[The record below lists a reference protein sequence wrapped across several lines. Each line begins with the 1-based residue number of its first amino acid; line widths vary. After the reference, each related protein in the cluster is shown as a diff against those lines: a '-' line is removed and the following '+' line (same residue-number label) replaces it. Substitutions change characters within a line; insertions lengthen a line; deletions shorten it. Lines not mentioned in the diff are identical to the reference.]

1 MLTDYFCWY
10 KLDNK
15 STPFQEE
22 KNSSKFKDCQVFS
35 VIKVLGYSNIGVHL
49 LQKEKNIFFQFFT
62 HAFQKKLALI
72 ILVHRLHS
80 IITYVV
86 CCSRRMHC
94 RVYKFDV
101 HACHS
106 DQRYFVNWW
115 ISVRITIIKSTFCD

>member
-1 MLTDYFCWY
+1 MLTDYFSCY

-49 LQKEKNIFFQFFT
+49 LQKEKKNSILYT
-62 HAFQKKLALI
+62 CITEKKLALI
-72 ILVHRLHS
+72 TLVHRLHN

-86 CCSRRMHC
+86 CSSRRMYC
-94 RVYKFDV
+94 GVYKFYI

-106 DQRYFVNWW
+106 DQRYFVN
-115 ISVRITIIKSTFCD
+115 C